1 MMSFRMHTFDI
12 QDIVIAL
19 IFASVRE
26 ENPDMKARM
35 EKMIDVFADVNRACA
50 KENDYTV
57 TVTVEA

>member
-35 EKMIDVFADVNRACA
+35 EKLTDVFADMNRRCNP
-50 KENDYTV
+50 ENDYTL

>member
-1 MMSFRMHTFDI
+1 MMKFSLHTFDI

-35 EKMIDVFADVNRACA
+35 EKLTDVFADMNRRCNP
-50 KENDYTV
+50 ENDYTL